1 MDTGDIALVATLTV
15 GFVAIL
21 IAQFALMRQGNSEV
35 RELRAEVR
43 ETRDKTTAE
52 IHATRDKTTAEIR
65 DLSDRLGTRISD
77 AEREQARL
85 EGANG
90 TLAEVLKQ
98 QSHTHDAPAD

>member
-52 IHATRDKTTAEIR
+52 IR

-98 QSHTHDAPAD
+98 QSHTHDAHAD